1 MKKIICILMAVA
13 MIAATCFVLTGC
25 GDDKKTDPTKAT
37 VAATQP
43 ATQAVTNAPVQTVT
57 EAPAQSVTAAP
68 QATQGQ
74 DQPQS
79 DVYGGITG
87 TEAAEQALAYAGEG
101 YQVVSNEQRYLRNQ
115 EAWYVGVQAL
125 VNDST
130 VYHIYINAD
139 GITPESE
146 IPDRSGDQS
155 GYWGGITLDTAV
167 EYARAYLGEGWN
179 ITGSEQSEYNGAECW
194 WIHAESEDGGSR
206 ILYVNSDGVIGEAV

>member
-139 GITPESE
+139 EHVRTQIRALCEENGM
-146 IPDRSGDQS
+146 
-155 GYWGGITLDTAV
+155 TLV
-167 EYARAYLGEGWN
+167 
-179 ITGSEQSEYNGAECW
+179 TGSSM
-194 WIHAESEDGGSR
+194 ESLGRLCGIDVGC
-206 ILYVNSDGVIGEAV
+206 AVCASLS